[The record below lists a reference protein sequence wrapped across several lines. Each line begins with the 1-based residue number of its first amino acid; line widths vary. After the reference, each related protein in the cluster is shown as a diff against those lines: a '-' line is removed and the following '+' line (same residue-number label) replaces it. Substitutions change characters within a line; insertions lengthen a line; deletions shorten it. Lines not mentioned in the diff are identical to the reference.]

1 MQTIFRVDEVLRG
14 DSPTVALIGR
24 DVGDRQVRLEV
35 PAALVGGVRV
45 GSALVIEWWTAEVPA
60 AATDPAALWPSSPWP
75 RGYGSTTTTATAS
88 GAAGATKSP
97 AAATTAATTATT
109 TTPTAASGEGAVSAP
124 LDEAQLEQEFRALI
138 GLR

>member
-1 MQTIFRVDEVLRG
+1 MAMQTIFRVDEVLRG

-35 PAALVGGVRV
+35 PAAIVGGVRV
-45 GSALVIEWWTAEVPA
+45 GSALVIEWWTAEMPA
-60 AATDPAALWPSSPWP
+60 AAADPVTSGPSSPWP
-75 RGYGSTTTTATAS
+75 RGYGSTTTTAAAS
-88 GAAGATKSP
+88 GAAGATSS
-97 AAATTAATTATT
+97 ATTATT
-109 TTPTAASGEGAVSAP
+109 ATSASGEEAAPAP

>member
-75 RGYGSTTTTATAS
+75 RGYGSTTTTAAAS

-97 AAATTAATTATT
+97 AAASTAATTATT
-109 TTPTAASGEGAVSAP
+109 TPTASGEGATSAP
-124 LDEAQLEQEFRALI
+124 LDEARLEQEFRALI

>member
-35 PAALVGGVRV
+35 PAAMVGGVRV
-45 GSALVIEWWTAEVPA
+45 GSALVIEWWTAEMPA
-60 AATDPAALWPSSPWP
+60 AAADPVASGPSSPWP
-75 RGYGSTTTTATAS
+75 RGYGSTTTTAAAS
-88 GAAGATKSP
+88 GATGATGS
-97 AAATTAATTATT
+97 ATPTT
-109 TTPTAASGEGAVSAP
+109 TTSASGEEAAPAP